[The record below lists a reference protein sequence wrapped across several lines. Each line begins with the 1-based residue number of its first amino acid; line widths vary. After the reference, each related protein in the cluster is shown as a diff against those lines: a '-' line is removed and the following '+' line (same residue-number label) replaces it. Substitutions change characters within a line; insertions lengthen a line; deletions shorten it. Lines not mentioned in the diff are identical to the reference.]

1 MLSLLRNRNYTLIYC
16 GQLFSA
22 VGDQLYAIALLWLT
36 YRLTG
41 SPIAMA
47 LVGAAEYGPYLVF
60 GLLGGILADRF
71 DRRRLMIVADIVRM
85 LAVGLV
91 PLLYYLNLLQAWH
104 LAAVALVQASASA
117 FFTPARSAMMVNI
130 LTEQEF
136 QRGSAAYSATIRTAR
151 ILGPLVGSL
160 LLKVIST
167 EAFFLLDAATFLV
180 SVLTTL
186 AIRVEVRQQQR
197 VQGEPW
203 LASLATAARRFGANR
218 TLALSLSGNGLGMA
232 VWTGLYSLG
241 MVLLAERQIGGGETT
256 YAMLATAY
264 GVGNVLSNL
273 IVGNMHVANRTSWIF
288 GGWLFFA
295 AGFLT
300 LGLTSN
306 LYVGM
311 VAIALA
317 SMGAPVT
324 DLAMAL
330 KIRSEVAQED
340 LGKAHALWY
349 TGSYGGSAIGVLV
362 FGPLFER
369 WDLVVGFVLGA
380 AFLALLG
387 LTGIFG
393 IARGEA
399 ALRRAR
405 VAAQTLEE

>member
-1 MLSLLRNRNYTLIYC
+1 MLSLLRNRNYTLIYF

-22 VGDQLYAIALLWLT
+22 IGDQLYAIALIWLT

-41 SPIAMA
+41 SPTIMA
-47 LVGAAEYGPYLVF
+47 LVGAAEYLPYLIF
-60 GLLGGILADRF
+60 GLLGGVLADRF
-71 DRRRLMIVADIVRM
+71 DRRRLMIVADLVRM

-91 PLLYYLNLLQAWH
+91 PLLYYTDLLQVWH
-104 LAAVALVQASASA
+104 LPAVALIQASASA
-117 FFTPARSAMMVNI
+117 FFTPARATMMVNI
-130 LTEQEF
+130 LPEADF

-160 LLKVIST
+160 LLKVLST
-167 EAFFLLDAATFLV
+167 ETFFLLDAASFLV

-186 AIRVEVRQQQR
+186 AIRVAVPHQSQDP
-197 VQGEPW
+197 GEPW
-203 LASLATAARRFGANR
+203 LASLVRAARRFGANR
-218 TLALSLSGNGLGMA
+218 TLALSLTGNGLGMA

-241 MVLLAERQIGGGETT
+241 MVLLAEQQIGGGEAT

-273 IVGNMHVANRTSWIF
+273 IVGNMKVANRTTWIF

-295 AGFLT
+295 AGFLA

-306 LYVGM
+306 LYVGL
-311 VAIALA
+311 VAIAFA

-330 KIRSEVAQED
+330 KIRSEVAQDD

-349 TGSYGGSAIGVLV
+349 TGSYGGSAIGVMV
-362 FGPLFER
+362 FGPLFEQV
-369 WDLVVGFVLGA
+369 DLVSGFALGA

-387 LTGIFG
+387 LTGVFG
-393 IARGEA
+393 VARGEPA
-399 ALRRAR
+399 PHKAGEAVGRS
-405 VAAQTLEE
+405 